1 MIRNCIHK
9 EITDSTSNDIS
20 RLALAGAPEGTVVV
34 ADMQTAGKGRRGRSW
49 ETESGTSLLFSLLL
63 RPTIAPDT
71 APQLT
76 LLMAMAVTKVIRE
89 LTGLSAQ
96 IKWPND
102 VVVNAKKVCGILT
115 EMRLKDSAVDYVV
128 VGTGVNVNQTSI
140 PVELEN
146 SATSLLLEK
155 IKQVVSDE
163 NRGARIDDKTAAADC
178 EERFDKEGLLDAILR
193 AFEEYYERFLQ
204 TEDLT
209 EMMSEYNKWLVSL
222 DKEVKVLDPKGEFT
236 GISKGINEKGELLV
250 ELPDGEVKAIYAG
263 EVSVRG
269 LYGYV

>member
-1 MIRNCIHK
+1 M
-9 EITDSTSNDIS
+9 
-20 RLALAGAPEGTVVV
+20 
-34 ADMQTAGKGRRGRSW
+34 
-49 ETESGTSLLFSLLL
+49 L

-76 LLMAMAVTKVIRE
+76 LLMAMAVTRVIRE

-115 EMRLKDSAVDYVV
+115 EMQLKDGVIDYVV

-140 PVELEN
+140 PVELES
-146 SATSLLLEK
+146 SATSLFLEK
-155 IKQVVSDE
+155 MKQAVSDG
-163 NRGARIDDKTAAADC
+163 NRGNRFDDKTAAAVC
-178 EERFDKEGLLDAILR
+178 EKRFDKEGLLDAILQ
-193 AFEEYYERFLQ
+193 AFDECYERFLQ
-204 TEDLT
+204 TEDLA
-209 EMMSEYNKWLVSL
+209 EMMSEYNEWLVSL
-222 DKEVKVLDPKGEFT
+222 DKEVKVLDPKGEFI

-250 ELPDGEVKAIYAG
+250 ELRDGEVTAIYAG